1 MRLMLTGPRSGCGK
15 TTATLSLMAALSARG
30 LSVAPFKSGPDYLDA
45 AQHRAACGHVS
56 HNLDEFLMNGRDIRT
71 LLAMGEASCDV
82 ALIEGAMGY
91 YDGIGGESS
100 CSAWSLARLTETPAV
115 LVVDATGGAA
125 NCAATVLGF
134 LHYAEESRIAG
145 VLVNRAATARQ
156 YKIIRDAIDSH
167 TGIPCVGY
175 LPKDAAFSL
184 NRRGMS
190 LSPAEDAQQLAER
203 VSRAAAYARDT
214 LDFDTL
220 LSIAQSAKKIER
232 EPFPQPKNLTGLR
245 MGYARDE
252 AFSFYYEANL
262 DTLRRAGVE
271 LVPFSTLL
279 DAELPK
285 KLDALYFGGGV
296 PEVYARQ
303 ISQNRTMRQSVLDA
317 LESGVHCYAECGGT
331 IYLAQSVS
339 GQPMTGFLPLKCR
352 MTEKLQRFGYVH
364 VTDRRT
370 GRRFPGYEFHH
381 TLAEP
386 AEGPLPCVFDVERGS
401 DSSLNW
407 TCGYTKK
414 NTLASYPHLHLLS
427 HPDLIE
433 TLWKL

>member
-184 NRRGMS
+184 NRRSMS

-203 VSRAAAYARDT
+203 PHTRATRWISTRCFPSRKAR
-214 LDFDTL
+214 
-220 LSIAQSAKKIER
+220 KK
-232 EPFPQPKNLTGLR
+232 
-245 MGYARDE
+245 
-252 AFSFYYEANL
+252 SSANL
-262 DTLRRAGVE
+262 FRSR
-271 LVPFSTLL
+271 
-279 DAELPK
+279 K
-285 KLDALYFGGGV
+285 
-296 PEVYARQ
+296 
-303 ISQNRTMRQSVLDA
+303 I
-317 LESGVHCYAECGGT
+317 
-331 IYLAQSVS
+331 
-339 GQPMTGFLPLKCR
+339 
-352 MTEKLQRFGYVH
+352 
-364 VTDRRT
+364 
-370 GRRFPGYEFHH
+370 
-381 TLAEP
+381 
-386 AEGPLPCVFDVERGS
+386 
-401 DSSLNW
+401 
-407 TCGYTKK
+407 
-414 NTLASYPHLHLLS
+414 
-427 HPDLIE
+427 
-433 TLWKL
+433 